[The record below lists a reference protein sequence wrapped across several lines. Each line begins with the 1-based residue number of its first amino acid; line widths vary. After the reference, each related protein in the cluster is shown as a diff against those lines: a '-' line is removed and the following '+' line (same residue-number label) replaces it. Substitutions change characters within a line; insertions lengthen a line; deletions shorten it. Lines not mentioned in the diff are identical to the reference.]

1 VCPNTRERRAGSHDP
16 GVWPPVPTIRY
27 PRVIRDLARLAER
40 EFDVLVVGGGIYGL
54 TIAYDAAQRGLSVA
68 LIDRGDFGAATS
80 FNHLK
85 TIHGGLRYLQ
95 SADLRRMR
103 ESIFERRA
111 FARIAPRWIAPQA
124 FAMPTGASLTRNPIA
139 MRAALAL
146 DALVGRDRNE
156 GVDPARRLPAG
167 RIIAGAECREL
178 FDGAIRSVPS
188 AAVWH
193 DYQTVSGDRL
203 TFAFALGAA
212 AHGAELANYAEA
224 TSPLRAGGTLA
235 GVHVR
240 DVLTGQTFDVRART
254 LVNAAGPWGSTVFA
268 AEGAR
273 PRWPLLKAMN
283 LVTSRPARKAAVVG
297 ATRAGRALVML
308 PWQGRTLVGTS
319 ESTDERQPDDQS
331 ARREEVHAFL
341 DDINETFPA
350 LGLRPEE
357 VTLVHR
363 GIVPAAAANG
373 RLSLLAHARIID
385 HAEDGGTPGLISI
398 VGVKYTTARAVAERA
413 VNLILHKLGRSPV
426 ACRTA
431 ETVLPESGLDDRSP
445 ADPIA
450 HAVRD
455 EMAHTLSDV
464 VIRRTGLGAT
474 GEPAASLVND
484 IAGRMQNALGWSEQR
499 KSRELEALKRFY
511 DIS

>member
-1 VCPNTRERRAGSHDP
+1 M
-16 GVWPPVPTIRY
+16 
-27 PRVIRDLARLAER
+27 IRDLARLAER

-95 SADLRRMR
+95 SADVRRMR
-103 ESIFERRA
+103 ESIRERRA

-188 AAVWH
+188 AAVWY

-203 TFAFALGAA
+203 TLAFALGAA
-212 AHGAELANYAEA
+212 AHGAQLANYAEA
-224 TSPLRAGGTLA
+224 TSPLRLGGRLA
-235 GVHVR
+235 GVHAR
-240 DVLTGQTFDVRART
+240 DALTGQTFDVRARM
-254 LVNAAGPWGSTVFA
+254 LVNAAGPWASTVLA
-268 AEGAR
+268 GTGVR

-308 PWQGRTLVGTS
+308 PWRGRTLVGTS
-319 ESTDERQPDDQS
+319 ESPDERQPDDQS
-331 ARREEVHAFL
+331 ASREEVNAFL
-341 DDINETFPA
+341 TTSMRPSPP
-350 LGLRPEE
+350 LGSGRMKSRSCIAASSLQLRR
-357 VTLVHR
+357 TAGCR
-363 GIVPAAAANG
+363 C
-373 RLSLLAHARIID
+373 LLTRASSIMGTTAAHA
-385 HAEDGGTPGLISI
+385 ELISI

-413 VNLILHKLGRSPV
+413 VDLVLRKLDRKPV
-426 ACRTA
+426 ECRTA
-431 ETVLPESGLDDRSP
+431 ETVLPGAGLNDRDHDDP
-445 ADPIA
+445 VA
-450 HAVRD
+450 HAMRE
-455 EMAHTLSDV
+455 EMAQTLSDV
-464 VIRRTGLGAT
+464 VIRRTGLGAAGYPGDHNCGRYRQPHADGNRLVRGT
-474 GEPAASLVND
+474 EAA
-484 IAGRMQNALGWSEQR
+484 RM
-499 KSRELEALKRFY
+499 
-511 DIS
+511 